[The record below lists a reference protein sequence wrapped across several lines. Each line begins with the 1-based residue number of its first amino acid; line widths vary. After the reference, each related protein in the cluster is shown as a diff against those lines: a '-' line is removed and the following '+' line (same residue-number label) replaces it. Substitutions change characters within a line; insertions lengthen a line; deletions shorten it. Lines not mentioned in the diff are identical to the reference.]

1 MPVGNLVGAMA
12 ARVVDADYAE
22 WGWYLFGVGALLW
35 LALWPITF
43 LMVRTTR
50 RYLHRLVFPASGLL
64 PPRAECRA
72 SGWIFSAW
80 GGCCESGLH
89 EPPFVLSS
97 PSESSG
103 LMPSLYPSLGPGLS
117 LSAYLCLEKTHELIF
132 MPFSRNLHIACA
144 LAPGL
149 LDSCVRAFQ
158 SIDNHHSDPNRR
170 NFYGVWVAPPA
181 VAMMAYANLSGL
193 SSIDNV
199 QRILFCEYGWDPNK
213 SFLHFSSPVPGRVP
227 CSLRES
233 SSLYFRKHHLQATN
247 YRCYLAN

>member
-1 MPVGNLVGAMA
+1 SWVAIRRDQEFVNPTWILMPVGNLVGAMA

-43 LMVRTTR
+43 LM
-50 RYLHRLVFPASGLL
+50 
-64 PPRAECRA
+64 
-72 SGWIFSAW
+72 
-80 GGCCESGLH
+80 
-89 EPPFVLSS
+89 
-97 PSESSG
+97 
-103 LMPSLYPSLGPGLS
+103 
-117 LSAYLCLEKTHELIF
+117 
-132 MPFSRNLHIACA
+132 
-144 LAPGL
+144 
-149 LDSCVRAFQ
+149 

-213 SFLHFSSPVPGRVP
+213 LFLHFSNA
-227 CSLRES
+227 SLAMAIALAMCTWPLNFFVGGKFDM
-233 SSLYFRKHHLQATN
+233 SLFAFAFPL
-247 YRCYLAN
+247 